1 MIASCT
7 TCRFS
12 SLDLGKGPQAGKLLC
27 RLNPPSPFAVS
38 IPTAQG
44 ITVQVLTIWATVTA
58 DDVCH
63 QHLPTGK
70 LQ

>member
-1 MIASCT
+1 VT
-7 TCRFS
+7 
-12 SLDLGKGPQAGKLLC
+12 
-27 RLNPPSPFAVS
+27 

-44 ITVQVLTIWATVTA
+44 ITVQVLTIWATVTS